1 MSKKRKLA
9 AIHPGEILY
18 EEYMVPN
25 GLNARK
31 LAIALHT
38 DAPRINDI
46 IRGRR
51 GITADTALRL
61 SAFFAGTTPAFW
73 LGLQASYDVR
83 VTRDKIANRTRQIR
97 AIAS

>member
-1 MSKKRKLA
+1 MAKKRKLS

-31 LAIALHT
+31 LALALHT

-51 GITADTALRL
+51 GVTADTALRL
-61 SAFFAGTTPAFW
+61 SAFFTGTTPGFW
-73 LGLQASYDVR
+73 LGLQTNYDVR
-83 VTRDKIANRTRQIR
+83 VAREKLGQRARQIR
-97 AIAS
+97 ALAG